1 MAHVKRK
8 TNTVESVKGS
18 PLERIEDKDRQM
30 WLSQRV
36 SFRENRRRG
45 QANVAVKVGSVQSGG
60 SAFVL
65 SSLVSQAPPPPPHPS
80 HTR

>member
-45 QANVAVKVGSVQSGG
+45 QANVAVKVGSVQSGA

-65 SSLVSQAPPPPPHPS
+65 SSLVSQAPPHHHPS